1 MSKDS
6 HFTGQPVYS
15 QVLKLLEKEKILQ
28 LSRTTPGSESYVKRF
43 DGYQHLVVMLFGVLK
58 HFDSLRELEIG
69 MKAEAH
75 KLRHLGMDYL
85 VRRSTLAE
93 ANIRR
98 PQEYFARVYAYLLEK
113 YARFLADSN
122 NSNKNNLNMEVNA
135 TKRTDLFLIDPRNIV
150 VMEGFNVRRDFD
162 LEELKEQ
169 IKANGVLNPVT
180 VIPYK
185 EDGVEKYKLVDGER
199 RYRATMLAISEG
211 ANIPFIKALKAP
223 KGATTEQLYIE
234 QMMRNEGK
242 RFSELEC
249 AIMFR
254 RFKEEFGY
262 SQVEIAE
269 KFKKSPAFIS
279 KCLSLLDLPQ
289 YLQDK
294 IATGELSAMAARE
307 ISNSYTHESDQ
318 VRAAKT
324 ALRTAKAN
332 GRATAT
338 NKEVQS
344 SLKEAKQ
351 AKAIA
356 DALRNVWA
364 YLDGEKMIDV
374 DKLITLLDSTNSLH
388 SAMKEYKKTKQ
399 NENN

>member
-1 MSKDS
+1 MN
-6 HFTGQPVYS
+6 GN
-15 QVLKLLEKEKILQ
+15 KE
-28 LSRTTPGSESYVKRF
+28 R
-43 DGYQHLVVMLFGVLK
+43 
-58 HFDSLRELEIG
+58 
-69 MKAEAH
+69 
-75 KLRHLGMDYL
+75 
-85 VRRSTLAE
+85 
-93 ANIRR
+93 NI
-98 PQEYFARVYAYLLEK
+98 Y
-113 YARFLADSN
+113 
-122 NSNKNNLNMEVNA
+122 SNKNNLNMEVNA

-150 VMEGFNVRRDFD
+150 VMDGFNVRRDFD

-185 EDGVEKYKLVDGER
+185 EEGVEKYKLVDGER

>member
-1 MSKDS
+1 M
-6 HFTGQPVYS
+6 
-15 QVLKLLEKEKILQ
+15 
-28 LSRTTPGSESYVKRF
+28 
-43 DGYQHLVVMLFGVLK
+43 
-58 HFDSLRELEIG
+58 EL
-69 MKAEAH
+69 
-75 KLRHLGMDYL
+75 
-85 VRRSTLAE
+85 
-93 ANIRR
+93 
-98 PQEYFARVYAYLLEK
+98 
-113 YARFLADSN
+113 
-122 NSNKNNLNMEVNA
+122 NA

-150 VMEGFNVRRDFD
+150 VVDGFNVRRDFD
-162 LEELKEQ
+162 LNELKEQ

-180 VIPYK
+180 VIPFK

-294 IATGELSAMAARE
+294 IANGELSAKAARE
-307 ISNSYTHESDQ
+307 ISSTYAHENDQ

-332 GRATAT
+332 GKTTAT

-344 SLKEAKQ
+344 ALKDSKQ

-356 DALRNVWA
+356 DALRSVWA
-364 YLDGEKMIDV
+364 YLDGEKTVDV
-374 DKLITLLDSTNSLH
+374 DRLIKLLDSTSSLH
-388 SAMKEYKKTKQ
+388 SAMKEYKNAK
-399 NENN
+399 

>member
-1 MSKDS
+1 LN
-6 HFTGQPVYS
+6 GN
-15 QVLKLLEKEKILQ
+15 KE
-28 LSRTTPGSESYVKRF
+28 R
-43 DGYQHLVVMLFGVLK
+43 
-58 HFDSLRELEIG
+58 
-69 MKAEAH
+69 
-75 KLRHLGMDYL
+75 
-85 VRRSTLAE
+85 
-93 ANIRR
+93 NI
-98 PQEYFARVYAYLLEK
+98 Y
-113 YARFLADSN
+113 
-122 NSNKNNLNMEVNA
+122 SNKNNLNMEVNA